1 MSMDKLDN
9 RYDAPRPESYAS
21 EAYGL
26 RTADQGMNDIASS
39 SGSTSLFLG
48 TLDDMSLLESGLYGS
63 KDGDMVDDYYRFE
76 AEAGESVDPRLL
88 SLLEF
93 FRELY
98 ARRQELSKKIFPGLH
113 DEFVELSRKIREV
126 VAAQVEGRRTR
137 PVATLQRSLS
147 VGSPR
152 TPANKAGEL
161 PLRLERFKVREL
173 TLEGVVPVQ
182 GTAPQGSNGG
192 GGGGSGGGQGGASK

>member
-9 RYDAPRPESYAS
+9 RYDAPRPESYAWK
-21 EAYGL
+21 AYGL
-26 RTADQGMNDIASS
+26 LAGYRTADQGMTDIASS
-39 SGSTSLFLG
+39 SGSSPFPG
-48 TLDDMSLLESGLYGS
+48 TLDDMSLLESGLYGN
-63 KDGDMVDDYYRFE
+63 KYGDMVDDYYRFE
-76 AEAGESVDPRLL
+76 AEAGKSVDPRLL

-98 ARRQELSKKIFPGLH
+98 VRRQELFKKIFPGLH
-113 DEFVELSRKIREV
+113 DEFVELSKKIRGV
-126 VAAQVEGRRTR
+126 VVAQVEGRGTRR

-152 TPANKAGEL
+152 TPSNKAGEL

-173 TLEGVVPVQ
+173 TLEGDVPVQ
-182 GTAPQGSNGG
+182 GAPQGGN
-192 GGGGSGGGQGGASK
+192 GSGGGQGGASK